1 VPGVDTEWEGAK
13 LANRIAC
20 RQTLIVDEVA
30 QRIDLRGKRVLELAC
45 NCGYWS
51 ARYAERGAAWVLGV
65 EGRPQ
70 YVQQAEL
77 YWRTN
82 RFLDAG
88 RYQFIEGNIAKD
100 ETWRKIQAMGPFDVT
115 ICAGILYHIKD
126 YRAVLNWIGHVTTE
140 AVVVDTRVGDEHE
153 QVVREPGD
161 LKFNAI
167 QQTLDKVV
175 PHLPKL
181 LSGMQAAG
189 FDPMVLPV
197 SFAAAPGLT
206 SGDDYTTQRRVTI
219 LGTCRTTAAVKP
231 EPDQS
236 ADQPVRLHL
245 GCGPERRAGWVNVDA
260 NAEVEPDVVSVAED
274 LPMFD
279 DDSVDAIE
287 ACHLFEHF
295 TFDQARAALREW
307 HRVLKPDG
315 MLHLELPNLAAC
327 IDMIGE
333 HEDPQ
338 GYDLGMIGLYGY
350 PPAIAA
356 EGAFQIHKWG
366 WTPQTLGEQ
375 LRAAGFDD
383 VRVEPIT
390 QTWRRAAKVG
400 RGMRL
405 TARKAIAAPAGV

>member
-1 VPGVDTEWEGAK
+1 
-13 LANRIAC
+13 
-20 RQTLIVDEVA
+20 
-30 QRIDLRGKRVLELAC
+30 
-45 NCGYWS
+45 
-51 ARYAERGAAWVLGV
+51 
-65 EGRPQ
+65 
-70 YVQQAEL
+70 
-77 YWRTN
+77 
-82 RFLDAG
+82 
-88 RYQFIEGNIAKD
+88 
-100 ETWRKIQAMGPFDVT
+100 
-115 ICAGILYHIKD
+115 
-126 YRAVLNWIGHVTTE
+126 
-140 AVVVDTRVGDEHE
+140 
-153 QVVREPGD
+153 
-161 LKFNAI
+161 
-167 QQTLDKVV
+167 
-175 PHLPKL
+175 
-181 LSGMQAAG
+181 
-189 FDPMVLPV
+189 
-197 SFAAAPGLT
+197 
-206 SGDDYTTQRRVTI
+206 
-219 LGTCRTTAAVKP
+219 
-231 EPDQS
+231 
-236 ADQPVRLHL
+236 
-245 GCGPERRAGWVNVDA
+245 VNVDA